1 MTDTLPPY
9 PRTKES
15 GVPWLGEIPAHW
27 ELPRLG
33 SVLHERGET
42 NDKGDVDQV
51 LSVLRDIG
59 VIRYEDK
66 GNIGNKKSE
75 DTRRYK
81 VVHINDIVVNS
92 MNVIIGSVGLSRYKG
107 CLSPVYYVLTPRSK
121 DTDPNYL
128 NCVFKMKPFQQSLVR
143 LGNGILAHRM
153 RIPMEKLKAEPIPLP
168 PPDEQI
174 AIARYLDYVD
184 LRVRRYIKAKR
195 RLIEV
200 LTEQKQAII
209 HQAVTRGLDPDVPMK
224 ESGVA
229 WLGEVPAHWEVVRL
243 KNVAE
248 VQTGLTLGKNYQNV
262 ATAFYPYLRVAN
274 VQHGRLD
281 LSVVKDIAVPPSEAA
296 RTLLKSGDVLMTE
309 GGDIDKL
316 GRGCVWRGEIENCLH
331 QNHVFAVRCNTD
343 RLSPDFLVGLM
354 VSGHGRGY
362 FQLTAKQTTNLAST
376 NSTTLRAFPVLLPP
390 RIEQQAILSH
400 VDDHTARLEEAINR
414 TLREIDLIRE
424 YRTRLIADVVTGK
437 VDVRGMA
444 ASLGEEAGFDMS
456 SADQDEAWDEEEAL
470 DGDDGEEMDEEVEA

>member
-229 WLGEVPAHWEVVRL
+229 WLGEVPAHWEVWQISHFAKVGNGSTPSRSRTDYWAKGHFPWLNSSSVNQGTITSADQFVTDLAL
-243 KNVAE
+243 KECHLPIVKPDSVLVAITGQGKTRGTAALLTFESTINQHLAYITLKRKE
-248 VQTGLTLGKNYQNV
+248 VS
-262 ATAFYPYLRVAN
+262 PEYLRMFLIGVYSQLRVISDDSGSTKGA
-274 VQHGRLD
+274 LTCED
-281 LSVVKDIAVPPSEAA
+281 LKHFRVV
-296 RTLLKSGDVLMTE
+296 
-309 GGDIDKL
+309 
-316 GRGCVWRGEIENCLH
+316 
-331 QNHVFAVRCNTD
+331 
-343 RLSPDFLVGLM
+343 
-354 VSGHGRGY
+354 
-362 FQLTAKQTTNLAST
+362 
-376 NSTTLRAFPVLLPP
+376 LPP
-390 RIEQQAILSH
+390 LSEQLKLLTVIHEATKQ
-400 VDDHTARLEEAINR
+400 VDTTIDHTQ
-414 TLREIDLIRE
+414 REIDLVRE

-437 VDVRGMA
+437 VDVRGVA

-456 SADQDEAWDEEEAL
+456 SAEQDEAWDEEEAL
-470 DGDDGEEMDEEVEA
+470 DGDDGEEMGEEVEA